1 MSYAEFLEG
10 IKRLM
15 RSETRRIRGCITR
28 DLMSGQITQ
37 EEADKEYKDL
47 MQDREYT
54 DRLCHAIDTLIAEE
68 KNDLSK

>member
-10 IKRLM
+10 VKNMM
-15 RSETRRIRGCITR
+15 RRENSWQRGCITR
-28 DLMSGQITQ
+28 DLKSGQITQ